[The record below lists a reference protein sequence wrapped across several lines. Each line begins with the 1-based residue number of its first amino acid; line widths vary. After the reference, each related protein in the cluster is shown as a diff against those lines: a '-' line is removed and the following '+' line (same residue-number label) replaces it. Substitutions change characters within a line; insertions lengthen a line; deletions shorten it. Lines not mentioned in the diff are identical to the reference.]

1 MNSKDNKSHKKLI
14 KGVEIIMKKSRSRK
28 GIVLIGAVVIAVS
41 LMILNVSVQ
50 AEDMGEI
57 HSGETKLGNI
67 AIEGEVDIF
76 TFDGVTGQAV
86 FIDIT
91 ADNSS
96 LGPAFYLYRPNGT
109 LELTLPGGDM
119 CTHLRIAEYQLQQTG
134 VYTIALAASY
144 GWGTSPTGAYGISLL
159 LIPGNTS
166 SSQDPDGGAIASGH
180 TYNFTINPVADT
192 DAFTFYGTAGQAVFI
207 DITAN
212 NSSLGPAFYLYRPNR
227 TLELTLPGGDMCTH
241 LRIDAHQLEQ
251 TGVYTIVL
259 AANLGWGTSP
269 TGGCDISLLLIPGNT
284 SSSQDPDGGDIASGH
299 TYNFTINPVADTDA
313 FAFYGTAGQ
322 AVFIDI
328 TADNSSLGPAFYLY
342 RPNRTLELTLPGGD
356 MCTHLRIE
364 QTGVY
369 TIVLAANLG
378 WGTSPTGGCDISL
391 LLIPGA
397 TSSSQDPDGGDI
409 ASGHLSNYTINPVAD
424 TDAFTFYGTAGHTVI
439 IDITA
444 NNSSLGPAIYLYRP
458 NRTLEL
464 TLPGGDM
471 CTHLRIEAHQ
481 LEQTGI
487 YTIVIAVSLG
497 WGTSPTGGYD
507 LSFVKIPPTPSPGIY
522 NPFPPNE
529 ATLIDLSQSFSW
541 DPVSGATG
549 YDLYFGENV
558 IIPLEKI
565 GDNLSSP
572 GMPFPDLEGNNIYY
586 WHVNAHTPSGI
597 VEGVYWWFKTE
608 STNQPPVYGTPTP
621 ANGSTNRPLS
631 FTWSIPINDPEGNLF
646 SWTIQ
651 CSNGQTNSGT
661 GAANGT
667 KSLSLSG
674 LAYST
679 LYNVWVNATDPGGS
693 GVYTRR
699 WYTFTIKAS
708 LPPVFGTP
716 TPSNG
721 STNNPLSFSWSIP
734 INDPEGDRFSWT
746 IQCSNGQTNSG
757 TGATN
762 GTKSVALSGL
772 AYSTTYKVWVNAT
785 DPTGSGLYTRRWYT
799 FTTKV
804 NNPPVVGSPSP
815 ANGATNTRRPPAQL
829 QITVTD
835 LNNDSLD
842 VSFHWKNHT
851 GKWVSLQ
858 TYTGVGNG
866 SYAFIPSTTNEWIWG
881 NTTYFWSV
889 NVTDGVSWTNETFH
903 YTTNGSRY
911 DVNNDDKVN
920 FQDAGLVWV
929 HRTSLTPYDGI
940 YDVNNDGQVNF
951 QDAGL
956 TWTHRN

>member
-1 MNSKDNKSHKKLI
+1 
-14 KGVEIIMKKSRSRK
+14 
-28 GIVLIGAVVIAVS
+28 
-41 LMILNVSVQ
+41 
-50 AEDMGEI
+50 
-57 HSGETKLGNI
+57 
-67 AIEGEVDIF
+67 
-76 TFDGVTGQAV
+76 
-86 FIDIT
+86 
-91 ADNSS
+91 
-96 LGPAFYLYRPNGT
+96 
-109 LELTLPGGDM
+109 
-119 CTHLRIAEYQLQQTG
+119 
-134 VYTIALAASY
+134 
-144 GWGTSPTGAYGISLL
+144 
-159 LIPGNTS
+159 
-166 SSQDPDGGAIASGH
+166 
-180 TYNFTINPVADT
+180 
-192 DAFTFYGTAGQAVFI
+192 
-207 DITAN
+207 
-212 NSSLGPAFYLYRPNR
+212 
-227 TLELTLPGGDMCTH
+227 
-241 LRIDAHQLEQ
+241 
-251 TGVYTIVL
+251 
-259 AANLGWGTSP
+259 
-269 TGGCDISLLLIPGNT
+269 LLIPGNT

-356 MCTHLRIE
+356 MCTHLRIDAHQLE

-721 STNNPLSFSWSIP
+721 STNNPLSLSWSIPINDPEGDTFSWAIQCSNGQASSGSGASNGTKSLTLSGLTYSTTYTVWVNATDQGGSGVYTRRWYTFTTKASLPPIFGSPNPFNGSSNNPLSFSWSIP